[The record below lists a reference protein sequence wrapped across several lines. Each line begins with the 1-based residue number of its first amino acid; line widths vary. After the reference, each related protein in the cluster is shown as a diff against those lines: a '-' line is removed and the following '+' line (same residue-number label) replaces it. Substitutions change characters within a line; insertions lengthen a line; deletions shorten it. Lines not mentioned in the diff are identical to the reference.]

1 MSKTLL
7 TESQIEEIIFL
18 ETLSALRDAGQLPKH
33 SPEIQE
39 KVDLLKEGGN
49 LDEVLGTV
57 AKGLGSAVSGG
68 ASILRKGGSAL
79 AGATNLFTA
88 PLAAGLGVGAL
99 GALSGTDDEE
109 DEEEEEEI
117 PEEEKTWLQV
127 NKDRAKQAIDNLTAK
142 GPGGKDR
149 ERHMR
154 PLAPETASDELKA
167 TVKHAEKVFDIIGPA
182 IGMFFPVYGDFIDL
196 MVAAKNFY
204 KRDYINGLLM
214 TLAAV
219 PLFGVGFNA
228 LYIAIKTGNKV
239 QMRTA
244 ARALVETGLVGKGK
258 GAEKLAVSGAN
269 YVSSIRNQ
277 LTDRD
282 MLKRIFDAVPAK
294 KVVKRLYGIP
304 VGSFDEFVRFMVTIT
319 DWPFAQASFMKQMVF
334 PLNNLIQAMA
344 ESEVTTDAEGN
355 TTVEYDFNEGLDFA
369 NEQIH
374 KFVTTGIPII
384 AGVAA
389 SGAKKAATII
399 MPSKVVV
406 NPRGG
411 DKSPEQQPRSGE
423 DTPPTT
429 PRRRKRF

>member
-1 MSKTLL
+1 MSKALL

-49 LDEVLGTV
+49 LDEALGLGS
-57 AKGLGSAVSGG
+57 AALKGLGSAVSGG
-68 ASILRKGGSAL
+68 ANLLRKGGSAL
-79 AGATNLFTA
+79 AGMTNLGTGA
-88 PLAAGLGVGAL
+88 LATGLGVGAL
-99 GALSGTDDEE
+99 GKLSKPDEE
-109 DEEEEEEI
+109 EEEEEEI
-117 PEEEKTWLQV
+117 PDEEKNILQIA
-127 NKDRAKQAIDNLTAK
+127 KDRAKEKIDDLTAK

-154 PLAPETASDELKA
+154 PLAPETASDELKS

-182 IGMFFPVYGDFIDL
+182 IGAFFPVYGDFIDL

-319 DWPFAQASFMKQMVF
+319 DLPFAQASFMKQLVF

-344 ESEVTTDAEGN
+344 ESEVTTDAEGIK
-355 TTVEYDFNEGLDFA
+355 TVEYNFNEGLDYA

-374 KFVTTGIPII
+374 KFVTTGAPIV

-406 NPRGG
+406 NPRTVGKNPG
-411 DKSPEQQPRSGE
+411 QEN
-423 DTPPTT
+423 
-429 PRRRKRF
+429 